1 MALIHFIT
9 PKGGRRTLDIADG
22 WSVMEGAVK
31 EGLDGIL
38 GDCGGALSCA
48 TCHVHVDAAWA
59 DRLAPATEDEVS
71 MLEMAIDPG
80 PDSRLCCQIRVA
92 PDLDGLVLTLPER
105 QY

>member
-1 MALIHFIT
+1 MALIHFISHQ
-9 PKGGRRTLDIADG
+9 GGRQSLDIPDG

-31 EGLDGIL
+31 DGIDGIL

-48 TCHVHVDAAWA
+48 TCHVHVDANWR
-59 DRLAPATEDEVS
+59 DRLPPASADEVS

-80 PDSRLCCQIRVA
+80 PDSRLCCQIKVGPA
-92 PDLDGLVLTLPER
+92 LDGLTLTLPER

>member
-1 MALIHFIT
+1 MALIHFIS
-9 PKGGRRTLDIADG
+9 PGGDRQSLDIPDG

-31 EGLDGIL
+31 EGIDGIL

-48 TCHVHVDAAWA
+48 TCHVHVDAAWR
-59 DRLAPATEDEVS
+59 DRLPPATAEEVS

-80 PDSRLCCQIRVA
+80 PDSRLCCQIRVNPA
-92 PDLDGLVLTLPER
+92 LSGLVLTLPER